1 MHTEKFIDPFIDF
14 VERHFDSR
22 EHLYLVREVA
32 EYAVRE
38 RPNVRIYRRKAP
50 KLSALLDYILA
61 LNRAEKIFLHSVVY
75 RTLMWLL
82 FLQPWLFRKC
92 HLLLWGNE
100 LYYHLRRPP
109 GLRGWL
115 HQRLLARI
123 IRKSAVLVTFLEG
136 DIERAR
142 EWFGAQGRLGEC
154 MLYPSNLCKPVLRKA
169 RLPGAPLTLMIGN
182 SATATNQHEQVFEAL
197 APHWK
202 PGMRIYCPL
211 SYGDA
216 SYAEHIA
223 RLGQERFGAN
233 FIALRTFLS
242 LDEYN
247 RILNE
252 VDVVLF
258 GHNRAQAMGNLISL
272 VSMAKKIYLTP
283 GTSQWALFERL
294 GIQVYDIGQLQSL
307 AHLDSDTLERN
318 AAIALERFSE
328 LRLAEQYRS
337 LFA

>member
-1 MHTEKFIDPFIDF
+1 
-14 VERHFDSR
+14 
-22 EHLYLVREVA
+22 
-32 EYAVRE
+32 
-38 RPNVRIYRRKAP
+38 VRIYRRKGPRLA
-50 KLSALLDYILA
+50 ALIDYIVA

-75 RTLMWLL
+75 RKLMWLL
-82 FLQPWLFRKC
+82 CLQPWLFHKC

-100 LYYHLRRPP
+100 LYYHLRKAP
-109 GLRGWL
+109 GLRGWI
-115 HQRLLARI
+115 HERLLARI

-136 DIERAR
+136 DVQRAR
-142 EWFGAQGRLGEC
+142 EWFGAQGRMGEC
-154 MLYPSNLCKPVLRKA
+154 LLYPSNLCKPLPRKA
-169 RLPGAPLTLMIGN
+169 RPAGAPLTLMIGN

-197 APHWK
+197 APHWQA
-202 PGMRIYCPL
+202 GMRIYCPL

-216 SYAEHIA
+216 AYAERIA
-223 RLGQERFGAN
+223 RLGQERFGPD

-242 LDEYN
+242 LDEYT

-283 GTSQWALFERL
+283 GTSQWELFEHL
-294 GIQVYDIGQLQSL
+294 GIQVYDIAHLQDL
-307 AHLDSDTLERN
+307 AHLDPEALERN

-328 LRLAEQYRS
+328 ARLAEQYRP